1 MDFFQVVAEMWIGM
15 IVLGISLMVAAAS
28 MFFAIFVLWWV
39 SSWMSDKVCRLFQ
52 LLRKIPSWLI
62 VAMFVSFPVVANA
75 SGYVFRDGYYWDGNT
90 AYTRVAVGKYWD
102 GRCWCPTYQYHK
114 HHVREVVVAK
124 VHEPFDE
131 EQQIRELI
139 RLKKKQLEMAH
150 VQAMARELG
159 LSDGIQTSGIASN
172 YGYQIQSTYQKVP
185 LAQQGSTQYGYSYSQ
200 QYIAA
205 EDNRIL
211 LNQLGNALKG
221 IQQIQ
226 GQALSG
232 VIDVTKLQ
240 QEGAKEVALIQA
252 AAQLV
257 ASTKSV
263 ETIQTTATP
272 VHGGVSP
279 QPQLPSQYAAAQ
291 SVADSRCI
299 TCHGSEK
306 TEGGLNLTDY
316 SLLSREQRWKIV
328 DRVTRED
335 DKRMPPD
342 GELPTVE
349 ISAFLNAYQANIQ

>member
-1 MDFFQVVAEMWIGM
+1 MMWRTDNEDGETLWAWLIAG
-15 IVLGISLMVAAAS
+15 VLALLLCSAAS
-28 MFFAIFVLWWV
+28 AD
-39 SSWMSDKVCRLFQ
+39 S
-52 LLRKIPSWLI
+52 
-62 VAMFVSFPVVANA
+62 
-75 SGYVFRDGYYWDGNT
+75 YVFRDGFYWLGNT

-102 GRCWCPTYQYHK
+102 GRCWCPKYAYHR

-124 VHEPFDE
+124 VQEPFDE
-131 EQQIRELI
+131 EAQIRELI
-139 RLKKKQLEMAH
+139 RLKKKQLEMQH

-159 LSDGIQTSGIASN
+159 LSNGTEFSAVTGST
-172 YGYQIQSTYQKVP
+172 GYAYQVHSTYQKVP
-185 LAQQGSTQYGYSYSQ
+185 LAQQGTTQYGYSYAQ

-263 ETIQTTATP
+263 ETTTTVATP
-272 VHGGVSP
+272 V
-279 QPQLPSQYAAAQ
+279 QPGAAATVQ
-291 SVADSRCI
+291 TDNYATVHSVIDSRCI
-299 TCHGSEK
+299 NCHGGEK
-306 TEGGLNLTDY
+306 IEGGLNLSDY
-316 SLLSREQRWKIV
+316 GSLSREQRWKIV
-328 DRVTRED
+328 DRVTRDD
-335 DKRMPPD
+335 DKRMPP
-342 GELPTVE
+342 GGVLPSAE
-349 ISAFLNAYQANIQ
+349 ISAFLSAYQASSQ